1 MKKSVIWIIVILV
14 LIVCLAIGMVVIQGK
29 HQKENTYQQAIQA
42 VRAGDTAQA
51 YQLFRELEGY
61 RDAEQQA
68 AALCEKDSSLPYATA
83 QKGDTVFFGRWE
95 QDGDLGNGLEPIEW
109 IVLDKIDGQLLLL
122 STSCLEGMAYNTES
136 FTPVT
141 WEICSL
147 RRWLNE
153 EFFSQAFTEMEKT
166 WIPSVVNEN
175 PPHSVVETPGGRDT
189 VDRVFILC
197 ERDTVI
203 YLKNDADRQEI
214 GRASATQA
222 AVSNGL
228 QANEEGYASWWLR
241 SPGMYEYIA
250 QFVDQNGTPYING
263 ASTDIDYMCG
273 VRPAIWLDVKGGRP

>member
-1 MKKSVIWIIVILV
+1 MKKSAIWIIVILV
-14 LIVCLAIGMVVIQGK
+14 LIVCLAIGMVVMQRK
-29 HQKENTYQQAIQA
+29 HQKENTYQHAIQA
-42 VRAGDTAQA
+42 VQAGDVAQA
-51 YQLFRELEGY
+51 YQLFQELGDY
-61 RDAEQQA
+61 RDAEQEA
-68 AALCEKDSSLPYATA
+68 AALFERDSSLPYATA
-83 QKGDTVFFGRWE
+83 KKGDTVFFGHWE
-95 QDGDLGNGLEPIEW
+95 QDGDLGNGSEPIEW

-122 STSCLEGMAYNTES
+122 SASCLEGITYNTES

-141 WEICSL
+141 WETCSL

-153 EFFSQAFTEMEKT
+153 DFFSQAFTEAERT

-175 PPHSVVETPGGRDT
+175 PAHSVVGTPGGQDT
-189 VDRVFILC
+189 VDQVFILC

-203 YLKNDADRQEI
+203 YLKNDADRLEI
-214 GRASATQA
+214 GRAPATQA
-222 AVSNGL
+222 AVANGL

-241 SPGMYEYIA
+241 SPGMYDYIA